1 MMEKKMTKY
10 IILNWQDLPS
20 LVEATDDEG
29 THKIQLSQRFQA
41 LIDHVAMESGLMG
54 SDAYL
59 DAWNKSD
66 AQEREGTAEDV
77 AKAVAEEIEAQF
89 DDIMAAHTSKD

>member
-1 MMEKKMTKY
+1 MAKY
-10 IILNWQDLPS
+10 TILNRQDLPS
-20 LVEATDDEG
+20 MVEATDEED

-59 DAWNKSD
+59 DAWNKTD
-66 AQEREGTAEDV
+66 VKERDGSAEEV
-77 AKAVAEEIEAQF
+77 AKLVVEEVEAQF
-89 DDIMAAHTSKD
+89 DDIMAAHTNKA

>member
-1 MMEKKMTKY
+1 MTKY

-66 AQEREGTAEDV
+66 AQEREGTAEEV

>member
-1 MMEKKMTKY
+1 MTKY

-29 THKIQLSQRFQA
+29 NHKIQLSQRFQA

-66 AQEREGTAEDV
+66 AQEREGTAEEV
-77 AKAVAEEIEAQF
+77 AKAVAEEIESQF

>member
-1 MMEKKMTKY
+1 MTKY

-29 THKIQLSQRFQA
+29 SHKIQLTQRFQA

-66 AQEREGTAEDV
+66 AQEREGTAEEV

-89 DDIMAAHTSKD
+89 DDIMAANTSKD

>member
-1 MMEKKMTKY
+1 MASYT
-10 IILNWQDLPS
+10 ILNWQDLPS
-20 LVEATDDEG
+20 LVEAKDDKD

-59 DAWNKSD
+59 DAWKKTD
-66 AQEREGTAEDV
+66 AKEREGTAEEV
-77 AKAVAEEIEAQF
+77 AKLVAEEVEAQF
-89 DDIMAAHTSKD
+89 DTIMAAHTSKD

>member
-1 MMEKKMTKY
+1 MAKY
-10 IILNWQDLPS
+10 TILNWQDLPS

-59 DAWNKSD
+59 DAWNKSESR
-66 AQEREGTAEDV
+66 ERDGKAADV
-77 AKAVAEEIEAQF
+77 AKAVVEEVEAQF
-89 DDIMAAHTSKD
+89 SEIMATHTSKG